1 MEEIPV
7 MEETAVTE
15 KAPARNGGN
24 GKDRFQLVIGIV
36 CGFIAAAVLTYLMS
50 WYTYEGKAVAKVN
63 GKAIR
68 YGEFHQALEE
78 TSGSEALDYLV
89 QKLLI
94 EGEAEKRGITV
105 KEADISAQ
113 LKKMMGPS
121 MTEKD
126 LEAFLKE
133 RHMTREALSE
143 RIRMQL
149 LAEKLA
155 GEVRS
160 DDKELREFY
169 EEYKDL
175 QYGNEPYEKVKD
187 RVKQDYE
194 AFMKSQLIPQ
204 MMQGL
209 MEKAKITSY
218 W

>member
-1 MEEIPV
+1 MKEIPV
-7 MEETAVTE
+7 MEEIAVTE
-15 KAPARNGGN
+15 ETPARNGGN

-68 YGEFHQALEE
+68 YNEFHQALEE

-89 QKLLI
+89 QKMLI
-94 EGEAEKRGITV
+94 EDEAEKRGVTV
-105 KEADISAQ
+105 KEAEISAQ
-113 LKKMMGPS
+113 LKIMMGTS
-121 MTEKD
+121 MSEKD

-133 RHMTREALSE
+133 RHLNREALNE

-155 GEVRS
+155 GEVKAG
-160 DDKELREFY
+160 DKELRQFY
-169 EEYKDL
+169 EEYKDS
-175 QYGNEPYEKVKD
+175 QYNNQPYEDVKD
-187 RVKQDYE
+187 QVKNDYE
-194 AFMKSQLIPQ
+194 TIMKSQLVPQ
-204 MMQGL
+204 MLQSL
-209 MEKAKITSY
+209 KQNAEITSY